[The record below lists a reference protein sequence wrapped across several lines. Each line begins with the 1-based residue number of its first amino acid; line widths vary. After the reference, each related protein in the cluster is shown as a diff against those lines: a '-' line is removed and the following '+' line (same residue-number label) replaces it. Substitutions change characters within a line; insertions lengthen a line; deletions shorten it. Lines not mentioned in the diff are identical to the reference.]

1 LALGNKSSQ
10 ITCCYLPILNSI
22 IIYMHTSNILLLQL
36 PVLDGLVDTFM
47 SRDADSVILP
57 RERDAVV
64 QWLASNQSFHMMRDH
79 PAHCIFM
86 LGGLY
91 FGNVSQRA

>member
-1 LALGNKSSQ
+1 MQ
-10 ITCCYLPILNSI
+10 I
-22 IIYMHTSNILLLQL
+22 MHTSNILLLQL

-91 FGNVSQRA
+91 FGNV